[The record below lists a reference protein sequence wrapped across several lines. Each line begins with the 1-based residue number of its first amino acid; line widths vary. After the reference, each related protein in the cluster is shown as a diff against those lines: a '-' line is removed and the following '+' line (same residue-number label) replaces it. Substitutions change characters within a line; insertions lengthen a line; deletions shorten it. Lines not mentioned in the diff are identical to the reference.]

1 MILIKTW
8 IVNKSNKELTSAVI
22 ENTIEAVTLNILKTK
37 YTSILKKILT
47 MISSK
52 MNSNS
57 HKDSNTE

>member
-1 MILIKTW
+1 MILMKAR

-47 MISSK
+47 MINNK
-52 MNSNS
+52 KNFNS
-57 HKDSNTE
+57 H

>member
-1 MILIKTW
+1 MMLMKTR

-47 MISSK
+47 MISSNK
-52 MNSNS
+52 NSNS
-57 HKDSNTE
+57 HKDFNTE

>member
-8 IVNKSNKELTSAVI
+8 IVNISNKGLTLVVI
-22 ENTIEAVTLNILKTK
+22 ENTIEAVTLNIKKTK

>member
-47 MISSK
+47 MISSNK
-52 MNSNS
+52 NSNS
-57 HKDSNTE
+57 HKDFNTE